1 MQKHAISC
9 NIVIRR
15 SKTPRLLTSNM
26 NFHVHICNIYSAY
39 ICVYNAIFGGYR
51 PVYNQHEIIVGN
63 TEGKFRQAF

>member
-26 NFHVHICNIYSAY
+26 HVHVYIYLY
-39 ICVYNAIFGGYR
+39 MCV
-51 PVYNQHEIIVGN
+51 
-63 TEGKFRQAF
+63 